1 MCLVPNYSFTVL
13 VRSVIKEKTTTKARC
28 NEMTRWC
35 NTLAIIKKSLQ
46 CLSLMSINEIIIAIC
61 IFNLK
66 RKVLMPLK
74 ERRNLQQTKRQ

>member
-35 NTLAIIKKSLQ
+35 NTLAIIKKKVYSASL
-46 CLSLMSINEIIIAIC
+46 
-61 IFNLK
+61 
-66 RKVLMPLK
+66 
-74 ERRNLQQTKRQ
+74 